1 MNLYTVLIIDDES
14 FIVDWLS
21 DLLEKQ
27 NNANYNIYRAYNP
40 LAALDIV
47 KKTRIDLL
55 ITDISMPNMNGL
67 ELSKQITSLWP
78 SCKSILLTAY
88 SEFNYAVQAIQQG
101 VCSYILKT
109 ASDQEILHEVLAAI
123 RLIEKE
129 VKQNKLINDIQ
140 KDLKQSQS
148 QLNRQLFFLWL
159 QGYYSS
165 LEELKQARETLG
177 FSTEDSTVCLVI
189 GSICNNHNNDTE
201 IRNIHEVMKPFQ
213 INKITMHYLE
223 PYIKN
228 IAFEIKSNHIY
239 WIIEPKKIFENN
251 FTSILSGA
259 LELAQKSCKE
269 TMEASITYL
278 VGSCVENSS
287 KLSNL
292 YYTGKN
298 LLHVLESKDELIYVF
313 HANDLYQASEPSKI
327 KNEEDVF
334 KSSFYNNMRRNL
346 ESGQQDNY
354 FACLDLVC
362 KYLERNMNWHNTVV
376 LEIYY
381 NIVMIIISFIN
392 DHNLSTKIAFYAG
405 TGVLFRPWLH
415 SSWQEIESYIYGISN
430 VLFTLQNDAKKR
442 STIDTVQS
450 VKDYIDTHITEDIS
464 LIDLSALT
472 GYSATYLSKFFSET
486 VGYTIS
492 DYIAKQKLAK
502 IEELMT
508 DSSMNIGDI
517 ANAVGFHSRTYFNN
531 YIKRLTNLSPQQY
544 RDKIVNGELNQ

>member
-1 MNLYTVLIIDDES
+1 MMNLYTILIVDDES

-27 NNANYNIYRAYNP
+27 NNANYNVYRAYNS
-40 LAALDIV
+40 LNALDIV

-78 SCKSILLTAY
+78 SCKCILLTAY

-101 VCSYILKT
+101 VSSYILKT
-109 ASDQEILHEVLAAI
+109 ASDQEILEEVFGAI

-129 VKQNKLINDIQ
+129 INQNKLINDIQ
-140 KDLKQSQS
+140 KDLKQSQA

-165 LEELKQARETLG
+165 AQELQQTRESLG
-177 FSTEDSTVCLVI
+177 FGIEDSFVCLVI
-189 GSICNNHNNDTE
+189 GSIYNNQNEDPE
-201 IRNIHEVMKPFQ
+201 IRNMHEVMKPFQ

-223 PYIKN
+223 PYVKN
-228 IAFEIKSNHIY
+228 VAFEIKSNNIY
-239 WIIEPKKIFENN
+239 WIIEPRNNFSNN

-259 LELAQKSCKE
+259 LELAQKSCTE
-269 TMEASITYL
+269 TLDTSMTYL
-278 VGSCVENSS
+278 ISTCVENSAE
-287 KLSNL
+287 LSNL
-292 YYTGKN
+292 YYTGRN
-298 LLHVLESKDELIYVF
+298 LLHIIDPKEELIYVY
-313 HANDLYQASEPSKI
+313 HSNDTSQASAFTKCSK
-327 KNEEDVF
+327 EEDIF
-334 KSSFYNNMRRNL
+334 RSSFYNNMRKNL
-346 ESGQQDNY
+346 EGGKQDNY
-354 FACLDLVC
+354 FSSLDLAC

-381 NIVMIIISFIN
+381 NIIMVIISYIN
-392 DHNLSTKIAFYAG
+392 EHNLSTKIAFYTG
-405 TGVLFRPWLH
+405 TGVLFRPWLQ
-415 SSWQEIESYIYGISN
+415 SSWQDIAYHLYEISTT
-430 VLFTLQNDAKKR
+430 LFNLQSDAKRR
-442 STIDTVQS
+442 SSIDTVQS
-450 VKDYIDTHITEDIS
+450 VKGYIDAHITEDIS

-492 DYIAKQKLAK
+492 DYIARQKLAK
-502 IEELMT
+502 IEELML

-544 RDKIVNGELNQ
+544 RDKIVNG